1 MISYTKLGHL
11 RWGRLGNQ
19 MFEYA
24 TLLGV
29 GMRLGYEVAVPPPE
43 DHSLSTC
50 FDISAPVLTESDRE
64 QLRHVFH
71 ESHLGY
77 SERIWSIEDFT
88 DLRGFF
94 QSEHYFPPREVV
106 KAEFTFKPE
115 LTQAA
120 QELLQPWRKQGRV
133 IVGMSVR
140 RGDYQHFPEKYV
152 QLFDTDFYDRAVA
165 EFEDL
170 DPIVIVSSNEPDW
183 CRQRYTGDRF
193 AFADSISD
201 TAQLAMLTQC
211 EHLIVANSS
220 FAWWGA
226 WLNDGPGRRIAPSRW
241 MTLEVRESQRDP
253 LPEGWETLE
262 V

>member
-1 MISYTKLGHL
+1 MITYTKLGYP

-29 GMRLGYEVAVPPPE
+29 GMRLGYDVAIPPPQQ
-43 DHSLSTC
+43 HSLLSC
-50 FDISAPVLTESDRE
+50 FDISAPVLTEPDRE
-64 QLRHVFH
+64 KLRHIFH
-71 ESHLGY
+71 EDCLGY
-77 SERIWSIEDFT
+77 SDRVWSIEDWT
-88 DLRGFF
+88 DLRGYF
-94 QSEHYFPPREVV
+94 QSERYFPPREVV

-115 LTQAA
+115 LMKAA
-120 QELLQPWRKQGRV
+120 QDLLQPWREEGRV

-140 RGDYQHFPEKYV
+140 RGDYQKYPGKFV

-165 EFEDL
+165 EFEGL
-170 DPIVIVSSNEPDW
+170 DPIVIVSSDQPDW
-183 CRQRYTGDRF
+183 CRQRYVGDRF

-201 TAQLAMLTQC
+201 PAQLAMLTLC
-211 EHLIVANSS
+211 DHVILANGS

-241 MTLEVRESQRDP
+241 MKVELREAQRDP
-253 LPEGWETLE
+253 LPEGWEVLE